1 MSRTSP
7 AITSDLC
14 ETLMLLVTVIK
25 VKGRFIAV
33 HSVHLRAQSIFTLLE
48 DFTGKFALII

>member
-14 ETLMLLVTVIK
+14 EPLMLLVTVIK
-25 VKGRFIAV
+25 ERFIAV